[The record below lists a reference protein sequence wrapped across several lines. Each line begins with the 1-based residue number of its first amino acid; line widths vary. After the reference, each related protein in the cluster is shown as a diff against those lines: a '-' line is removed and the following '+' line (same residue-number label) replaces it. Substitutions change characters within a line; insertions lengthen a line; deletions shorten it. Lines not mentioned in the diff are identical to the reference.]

1 MNQKAKEFIRHVDR
15 LYAVAS
21 RVGRTEVSLQ
31 AGPLVVLVRNSV
43 PELKS
48 AWEQF
53 VFAITVDNDKKHMIN
68 HLQYFYA
75 VMRNTRGNDAVSMI
89 ELASD
94 VAFAVEITTSVEA
107 RSVDL
112 VA

>member
-1 MNQKAKEFIRHVDR
+1 MTDKQKQFIKHVDR

-48 AWEQF
+48 AWNQF
-53 VFAITVDNDKKHMIN
+53 VFSVVTDKSQMEN
-68 HLQYFYA
+68 HLRYFFA
-75 VMRNTRGNDAVSMI
+75 VIRNTRGQDAVSLI

-94 VAFAVEITTSVEA
+94 VAFAVEISTSVEA
-107 RSVDL
+107 QAVDL